1 MGVLFSAFLLKHKQM
16 KPKKPNVKYVE
27 WRSPE
32 ELHEASLN
40 WISELKFIKD
50 EQHFLDELI
59 KNNTLQLISGKTFEK
74 SKKIIND
81 LSKKRKVIE
90 PLLKRII
97 NHYNE
102 LTILVDGIDQPVE
115 EKKYKEDHREL
126 LVDVSEY
133 LNDYKDIKRSIFDLI
148 KVIMKQSKQKR
159 LLN

>member
-1 MGVLFSAFLLKHKQM
+1 M
-16 KPKKPNVKYVE
+16 KPKKPNVKYIE

-32 ELHEASLN
+32 ELHEASLH

-59 KNNTLQLISGKTFEK
+59 ENNTLQLISGKTFEK
-74 SKKIIND
+74 SKKVVDD
-81 LSKKRKVIE
+81 LVQKRKAIE

-102 LTILVDGIDQPVE
+102 LTILVDGIDQPAE
-115 EKKYKEDHREL
+115 EKKYKVDHGKL
-126 LVDVSEY
+126 LEEVSEY
-133 LNDYKDIKRSIFDLI
+133 LIAYKEIKRSIFDLI
-148 KVIMKQSKQKR
+148 KMIMKQSKQKR

>member
-1 MGVLFSAFLLKHKQM
+1 M

-59 KNNTLQLISGKTFEK
+59 ENNTLQLISGKTFEK
-74 SKKIIND
+74 SKKVVNE
-81 LSKKRKVIE
+81 LSQKRKVIE
-90 PLLKRII
+90 PMLKRII

-102 LTILVDGIDQPVE
+102 LTILLDGIDQPVE
-115 EKKYKEDHREL
+115 EKKYKENHSKL
-126 LVDVSEY
+126 LVEVSEY
-133 LNDYKDIKRSIFDLI
+133 LMDYKDIKRSIFDLI
-148 KVIMKQSKQKR
+148 KTIMKQSKQKR